1 MLHCWRPTV
10 SILHLYP
17 LLILEIDFSV
27 VAIFPSRARHRVR
40 HRHRLPPAAPRF
52 DRICRRSVSYR
63 SGHPSARPR
72 SKNELRNSTSISRSM
87 RTRRANKALYVQP
100 TLAFSPT
107 AHCRASG
114 WSIKKPP
121 ALNGQALQHRDPV
134 CRPTPGRSAWHFG
147 GWFSCS
153 KGEES
158 AVFEWFAA
166 RGDESVP
173 RGFIFRI
180 ANKTRFANIGK
191 WVWVA
196 VFLTI

>member
-1 MLHCWRPTV
+1 LLHCWRPTV

-121 ALNGQALQHRDPV
+121 GIKWSNTTTSGPV
-134 CRPTPGRSAWHFG
+134 CRPTPVG
-147 GWFSCS
+147 GHGISVGGFL
-153 KGEES
+153 
-158 AVFEWFAA
+158 AA
-166 RGDESVP
+166 RVRSLLYLNGLLREATRACLVALSFALQTK
-173 RGFIFRI
+173 RASLISANGF
-180 ANKTRFANIGK
+180 G
-191 WVWVA
+191 
-196 VFLTI
+196 